1 MRGVVDIGEF
11 AGGSLARSLAR
22 HSLSCGV
29 LPVRSAS
36 QRETLRV
43 EQKRISPGARHFPP
57 HRLYDPSYLYDRRF
71 IRVQTSYLYADTAT
85 TREQATRKTRL
96 PTTDS
101 SNEME

>member
-11 AGGSLARSLAR
+11 AGGSLARSLAV
-22 HSLSCGV
+22 LFPAV

-71 IRVQTSYLYADTAT
+71 IRVQTSYLYAGTAT